1 MKISLRKQAKLIL
14 SALAGFFSLCLLV
27 SCIRAPGSLGAPSL
41 TNNPSWDIIAT
52 NREPLL
58 SFFNA
63 KGGIGKRTYIIQLD
77 TEETFNSNNL
87 VQYTKVA
94 EANKYISAKL
104 VDKSDALKDN
114 TRYYWRVRAQDSAGN
129 LGPWGRSRFY
139 VNTRF
144 DDEFMRLVRI
154 SVKSV
159 EVSSGDNPKNISDI
173 DDPGQVSFWQSTPPG
188 EPRQWVKFD
197 LGKEAQVSRIWMLS
211 NTDGSGDGW
220 LKDFIWQASADGDK
234 WVAIEGA
241 AVHNNDTYKNIID
254 LAPVKTRYLRLFIKD
269 WQGYAP
275 QINAVI
281 LYSPGMPPVPDAPEG
296 DYVLIVGNQMNGF
309 TFTELAREV
318 ESLGLGLKTLTLP
331 CHEVSLEMLKQLK
344 NKPVAIILSGN
355 NADYPNMPMFEF
367 NGEYEIIRHSD
378 IPILGICCGHQQLAM
393 AYGFTYARSMGWPD
407 ISSMEKPPARQ
418 SIKILQNDPIFKGI
432 PDPFAGAE
440 IHGWSIGYLPE
451 GFQVIAQSE
460 YIQAVKNTSRFIYGE
475 QFHAEIRVPYNQA
488 GPYLFNFL
496 KMAKEKKHGA

>member
-1 MKISLRKQAKLIL
+1 MKISLRKQVRIILIG
-14 SALAGFFSLCLLV
+14 LAGFFSLFLLA
-27 SCIRAPGSLGAPSL
+27 SCIRPPGSLTAPSL
-41 TNNPSWDIIAT
+41 TNNPTWDIIAT
-52 NREPLL
+52 NRQPLL

-63 KGGIGKRTYIIQLD
+63 KGGIGERTYIIQMD
-77 TEETFNSNNL
+77 TAETFNSNNL
-87 VQYTKVA
+87 VQYTKVP
-94 EANKYISAKL
+94 EASRYISAKL
-104 VDKSDALKDN
+104 VDKDDALSDN
-114 TRYYWRVRAQDSAGN
+114 TRYYWRVRAQDSTGK
-129 LGPWGRSRFY
+129 LGPWAKSRFY

-144 DDEFMRLVRI
+144 DDKFMKLVRI
-154 SVKSV
+154 PVKSV
-159 EVSSGDNPKNISDI
+159 EVSSGYNLKNISDI

-188 EPRQWVKFD
+188 GPVQWVKFD
-197 LGKEAQVSRIWMLS
+197 LGKAKQVSRIWILS
-211 NTDGSGDGW
+211 NTDGTGDGW
-220 LKDFIWQASADGDK
+220 LKDFLWQSSDDGDK
-234 WVAIEGA
+234 WVDIKGA
-241 AVHNNDTYKNIID
+241 AINNNDTYRNIID

-281 LYSPGMPPVPDAPEG
+281 LYSPGMPPVPDVPEG

-318 ESLGLGLKTLTLP
+318 ESLGLGLKTLTVP
-331 CHEVSLEMLKQLK
+331 CHEVSLEMLEQLK

-367 NGEYEIIRHSD
+367 NGEYEIIRRSD

-407 ISSMEKPPARQ
+407 ISSMEKPQARQ
-418 SIKILQNDPIFKGI
+418 KIRILKADPIFKGI
-432 PDPFAGAE
+432 PDPFEGAE
-440 IHGWSIGYLPE
+440 VHGWSIGYLPE

-488 GPYLFNFL
+488 RPYLFNFL
-496 KMAKEKKHGA
+496 KMAKEKKYD